1 MNHRQLLCLSVKE
14 TEMIRRAAGLF
25 TLYCYTCIID
35 TISIFRNLNVTV
47 IVACNYKIIEIP
59 ISFSCPFGLAVI
71 SYQTLLPLP
80 MIYALLPSTIYFS

>member
-47 IVACNYKIIEIP
+47 IVDKTPTTTKIIEIP

-71 SYQTLLPLP
+71 SYQTLFP
-80 MIYALLPSTIYFS
+80 